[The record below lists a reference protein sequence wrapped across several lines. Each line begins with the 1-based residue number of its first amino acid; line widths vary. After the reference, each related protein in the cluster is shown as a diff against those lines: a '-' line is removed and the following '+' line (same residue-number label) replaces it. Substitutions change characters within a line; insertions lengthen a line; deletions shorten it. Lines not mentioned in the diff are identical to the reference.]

1 MSKQDKMTIVS
12 SCNDGFAPHVSALF
26 VSILENGSKHASQY
40 NFYVID
46 DEISMANKKLMRET
60 LQDFDSSVHFLTI
73 DKKYFEN
80 VVESDRIPQ
89 TAYFRIAIPQLF
101 RGKGVERLLYL
112 DCDMIALTDVSKLWQ
127 LDLKGNILAA
137 VEDAGFHHRLEKMK
151 IKTESYRYFNSGFML
166 IDVNKW
172 LEQDVTNRVLKFIQE
187 NPEKLRFHD
196 QDALNAILHDQ
207 WLPIHPKWNAQ
218 SYIMQK
224 EVKNPRPEGERA
236 YVETRKQPKIIHYS
250 GHIKPWS
257 KEFTSPTKKYYEK
270 YAELTEFPESFA
282 CKKKKTNY
290 LFQRKSG

>member
-1 MSKQDKMTIVS
+1 MSKQAKMTIVS

-26 VSILENGSKHASQY
+26 VSILENGSRDVSQY
-40 NFYVID
+40 DFYVID

-112 DCDMIALTDVSKLWQ
+112 DCDMIALTDISKLWQ

-172 LEQDVTNRVLKFIQE
+172 LEQDVTNRVLQFIQE

-224 EVKNPRPEGERA
+224 EVKNPRPAGERA
-236 YVETRKQPKIIHYS
+236 YAETRRQPKIIHYS

-257 KEFTSPTKKYYEK
+257 KEFTFPTKKYYEK
-270 YAELTEFPESFA
+270 YAELTEFPESFTH
-282 CKKKKTNY
+282 KKKKTNY